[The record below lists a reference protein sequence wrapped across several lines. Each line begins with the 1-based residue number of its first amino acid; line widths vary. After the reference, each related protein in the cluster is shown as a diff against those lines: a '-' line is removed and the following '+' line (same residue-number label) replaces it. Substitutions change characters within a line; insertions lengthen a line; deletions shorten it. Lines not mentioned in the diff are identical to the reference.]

1 MVSDSVHTKC
11 QNGDVHRG
19 WEMSGCSGWR
29 SGDGGGSDVKDMRIL
44 PEVVKCSK
52 MVVIDVHFW
61 DYTKNH

>member
-1 MVSDSVHTKC
+1 MVAQAGGV
-11 QNGDVHRG
+11 GMAG
-19 WEMSGCSGWR
+19 
-29 SGDGGGSDVKDMRIL
+29 GGGSDVKDMRIL